1 MNSSKEIKVLN
12 KKIVN
17 LLNKRNKILEKNHS
31 LVTSKSD
38 EKLIKKIKHYKSTNI
53 SNEKIVY
60 LGPEGS
66 YTYEAAINKFGLDSV
81 YYSVNSIK
89 NIFYEINEGRAKYGV
104 VPIENSSNGIVGDT
118 INCLN
123 TYNLKI
129 VGETVLDIHHT
140 LVSNTKNI
148 QDIATIY
155 SKDIAFDQCSIFLEN
170 YHLNDSKYE
179 YVESTTKAA
188 KLANQNENSAAICS
202 NLAAQTNNIPILF
215 TDIED
220 NKDNKT
226 RFLIISNF
234 ETKKTKEDKTSI
246 VVQLPN
252 EYGSLLSFLDDF
264 KENKINLN
272 KIKSHIVKGIS
283 TFFIEFDG
291 HKKDKKIKSILRRY
305 KSYIKILGSYKK
317 EVEDI

>member
-38 EKLIKKIKHYKSTNI
+38 EKLIKKIKHYKSTKI